1 MSRTPSYRVSS
12 FGNLTLYHPV
22 SNGQNKGRTRI
33 ADSCIAEDGLEKL
46 ATIPDTFNE
55 APLA

>member
-33 ADSCIAEDGLEKL
+33 ADSCIAENGLEKL
-46 ATIPDTFNE
+46 ATIPARITE
-55 APLA
+55 PP